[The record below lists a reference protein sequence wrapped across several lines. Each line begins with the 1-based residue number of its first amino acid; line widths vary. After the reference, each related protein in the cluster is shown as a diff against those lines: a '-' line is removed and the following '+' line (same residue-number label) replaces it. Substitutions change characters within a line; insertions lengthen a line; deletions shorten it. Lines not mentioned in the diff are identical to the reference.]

1 MSLFENGP
9 SLVAIQIKPFL
20 YIMFVFGCKINT
32 FCQHFKEN
40 KNISF
45 LLFVE
50 YFKFIE
56 AYHILLTICKA
67 ESIFIT
73 QIVRLRKIIKI
84 SVFIFLHISTNR
96 RTFATEIKQIVI
108 EIFERLSK
116 SKVSKETKLERMSN
130 LKIET
135 RRER

>member
-9 SLVAIQIKPFL
+9 SLVAIQIKPFF
-20 YIMFVFGCKINT
+20 YTMFVFECKINT
-32 FCQHFKEN
+32 FCQIFKEN
-40 KNISF
+40 KNISL
-45 LLFVE
+45 LLFIE

-96 RTFATEIKQIVI
+96 RTFAIEIKQIVI
-108 EIFERLSK
+108 EIFERLTK
-116 SKVSKETKLERMSN
+116 SQISKEIRHER
-130 LKIET
+130 
-135 RRER
+135 

>member
-1 MSLFENGP
+1 MSLFENEH
-9 SLVAIQIKPFL
+9 SLVAIQIKPFF

-40 KNISF
+40 TNISF
-45 LLFVE
+45 LLSIE
-50 YFKFIE
+50 HFKFIK

-67 ESIFIT
+67 ESIFMI

-108 EIFERLSK
+108 EIFERLAK
-116 SKVSKETKLERMSN
+116 SQISKEIRHEK
-130 LKIET
+130 
-135 RRER
+135 

>member
-9 SLVAIQIKPFL
+9 SLVAIQTKPFF
-20 YIMFVFGCKINT
+20 YTMFIFGCKINT

-40 KNISF
+40 KNIS
-45 LLFVE
+45 LSLFVE
-50 YFKFIE
+50 HFKFIE

-67 ESIFIT
+67 ESIFMT

-108 EIFERLSK
+108 EIFERLAK
-116 SKVSKETKLERMSN
+116 SQTSKEIRHER
-130 LKIET
+130 
-135 RRER
+135 

>member
-9 SLVAIQIKPFL
+9 SLVAIQIKPFF
-20 YIMFVFGCKINT
+20 YTMFVFGCKINT

-40 KNISF
+40 KNISL
-45 LLFVE
+45 LLFIE

-108 EIFERLSK
+108 EIFERLTK
-116 SKVSKETKLERMSN
+116 SQISKEIRHER
-130 LKIET
+130 
-135 RRER
+135 

>member
-1 MSLFENGP
+1 M
-9 SLVAIQIKPFL
+9 VAIQIRTSFC
-20 YIMFVFGCKINT
+20 IMFVFGCKINT
-32 FCQHFKEN
+32 FYQYLKEN
-40 KNISF
+40 TNIS
-45 LLFVE
+45 LLCFIE

-67 ESIFIT
+67 ESIFMT
-73 QIVRLRKIIKI
+73 QIVRKRKTIKI
-84 SVFIFLHISTNR
+84 SVFIFLHISANR

-108 EIFERLSK
+108 KIFERLSK
-116 SKVSKETKLERMSN
+116 SQVSKEARLERMSN

>member
-9 SLVAIQIKPFL
+9 SLAAIQIKYFF
-20 YIMFVFGCKINT
+20 YTMFVFECKINT
-32 FCQHFKEN
+32 FCQNFKEN
-40 KNISF
+40 KNISL
-45 LLFVE
+45 LLFIE

-108 EIFERLSK
+108 EIFKRLAK
-116 SKVSKETKLERMSN
+116 SQISKEIRHER
-130 LKIET
+130 
-135 RRER
+135 

>member
-9 SLVAIQIKPFL
+9 SLVAIQFKPFF
-20 YIMFVFGCKINT
+20 YTMFVFEYKINT
-32 FCQHFKEN
+32 FCQNFKEN
-40 KNISF
+40 KNISL
-45 LLFVE
+45 LLFIK

-96 RTFATEIKQIVI
+96 RTFAIEIKQIVI
-108 EIFERLSK
+108 EIFERLTK
-116 SKVSKETKLERMSN
+116 SQISKEIRHER
-130 LKIET
+130 
-135 RRER
+135 

>member
-1 MSLFENGP
+1 MPLFENEH
-9 SLVAIQIKPFL
+9 SLVAIQIKPFF
-20 YIMFVFGCKINT
+20 YIMFVFEYKINT
-32 FCQHFKEN
+32 FCQNFKEN
-40 KNISF
+40 KNISL
-45 LLFVE
+45 LLFIE

-96 RTFATEIKQIVI
+96 RTFAIEIKQIVI
-108 EIFERLSK
+108 EIFERLTK
-116 SKVSKETKLERMSN
+116 SQISKEIRHER
-130 LKIET
+130 
-135 RRER
+135 

>member
-9 SLVAIQIKPFL
+9 SLVAIQIKPFF
-20 YIMFVFGCKINT
+20 YTMFVFCCKINT
-32 FCQHFKEN
+32 FCQYFKEN
-40 KNISF
+40 KNIS
-45 LLFVE
+45 LSLFVE
-50 YFKFIE
+50 HFKFIE

-67 ESIFIT
+67 ESIFMT

-108 EIFERLSK
+108 EMFERLAK
-116 SKVSKETKLERMSN
+116 SQISKEIRHER
-130 LKIET
+130 
-135 RRER
+135 

>member
-9 SLVAIQIKPFL
+9 SLVAIQIKPFF
-20 YIMFVFGCKINT
+20 YTMFVFGCKINT
-32 FCQHFKEN
+32 FCQHFKKN
-40 KNISF
+40 KNISL
-45 LLFVE
+45 LLFIE

-67 ESIFIT
+67 ESVFIT

-108 EIFERLSK
+108 EIFERLTK
-116 SKVSKETKLERMSN
+116 SQISKEIRHER
-130 LKIET
+130 
-135 RRER
+135 

>member
-9 SLVAIQIKPFL
+9 SLAAIQIKQFF
-20 YIMFVFGCKINT
+20 YTMFVFECKINT
-32 FCQHFKEN
+32 FCQNFKEN
-40 KNISF
+40 KNISL
-45 LLFVE
+45 LLFIE

-108 EIFERLSK
+108 EIFKRLAK
-116 SKVSKETKLERMSN
+116 SQISKEIRHER
-130 LKIET
+130 
-135 RRER
+135 

>member
-9 SLVAIQIKPFL
+9 SLVAIQIKPFF
-20 YIMFVFGCKINT
+20 YTMFVFGCKINT

-40 KNISF
+40 KNIS
-45 LLFVE
+45 LSLFVE
-50 YFKFIE
+50 HFKFIE

-67 ESIFIT
+67 ESIFMT
-73 QIVRLRKIIKI
+73 QIVRLRKIIKF

-108 EIFERLSK
+108 ETFERLAK
-116 SKVSKETKLERMSN
+116 SQN
-130 LKIET
+130 LKRDKT
-135 RRER
+135 

>member
-1 MSLFENGP
+1 LSLFENGP
-9 SLVAIQIKPFL
+9 SLVAIQIKPFF
-20 YIMFVFGCKINT
+20 YTMFVFEYKINT
-32 FCQHFKEN
+32 FCQNFKEN
-40 KNISF
+40 KNISL
-45 LLFVE
+45 LLFIE

-96 RTFATEIKQIVI
+96 RTFAIEIKQIVI
-108 EIFERLSK
+108 EIFERLTK
-116 SKVSKETKLERMSN
+116 SQISKEIRHER
-130 LKIET
+130 
-135 RRER
+135 

>member
-9 SLVAIQIKPFL
+9 SLVAIQIKTFF
-20 YIMFVFGCKINT
+20 YTMFVFEYKINT
-32 FCQHFKEN
+32 FCQNFKEN
-40 KNISF
+40 KNIS
-45 LLFVE
+45 LSLFIE

-108 EIFERLSK
+108 EIFERLTK
-116 SKVSKETKLERMSN
+116 SQISKEIRHER
-130 LKIET
+130 
-135 RRER
+135 

>member
-1 MSLFENGP
+1 
-9 SLVAIQIKPFL
+9 
-20 YIMFVFGCKINT
+20 MFVFDCKINT
-32 FCQHFKEN
+32 FCQYFKEN
-40 KNISF
+40 TSVSF
-45 LLFVE
+45 PLSIE
-50 YFKFIE
+50 HFKFIE

-108 EIFERLSK
+108 EIFERLAK
-116 SKVSKETKLERMSN
+116 SQISKETRHER
-130 LKIET
+130 
-135 RRER
+135 

>member
-9 SLVAIQIKPFL
+9 SLVAIQIKPFF
-20 YIMFVFGCKINT
+20 YTMFVFEYKINT
-32 FCQHFKEN
+32 FCQNFKEN
-40 KNISF
+40 KNISL
-45 LLFVE
+45 LLFIE

-67 ESIFIT
+67 ESNFIT

-96 RTFATEIKQIVI
+96 RTFAIEIKQIVI
-108 EIFERLSK
+108 EIFERLTK
-116 SKVSKETKLERMSN
+116 SQISKEIRHER
-130 LKIET
+130 
-135 RRER
+135 

>member
-9 SLVAIQIKPFL
+9 SLVAIQIKHFF
-20 YIMFVFGCKINT
+20 YTMFVFEYKINT
-32 FCQHFKEN
+32 FCQNFKEN
-40 KNISF
+40 KNISL
-45 LLFVE
+45 LLFIE

-96 RTFATEIKQIVI
+96 RTFAIEIKQIVI
-108 EIFERLSK
+108 EIFERLTK
-116 SKVSKETKLERMSN
+116 SQISKEIRHER
-130 LKIET
+130 
-135 RRER
+135 

>member
-1 MSLFENGP
+1 MSLFENEH
-9 SLVAIQIKPFL
+9 SLVAIQIKPFF

-32 FCQHFKEN
+32 FCQNFKEN
-40 KNISF
+40 TSIPF
-45 LLFVE
+45 LPFIE

-96 RTFATEIKQIVI
+96 RTFAIEIKQIVI
-108 EIFERLSK
+108 ETFERLAK
-116 SKVSKETKLERMSN
+116 SQISKEIRHER
-130 LKIET
+130 
-135 RRER
+135 

>member
-9 SLVAIQIKPFL
+9 SLVAIQIKPFF
-20 YIMFVFGCKINT
+20 YTMFVFEYKINT
-32 FCQHFKEN
+32 FCQNFKEN
-40 KNISF
+40 KNISL
-45 LLFVE
+45 LLFIE

-73 QIVRLRKIIKI
+73 QIVRLQKIIKI

-96 RTFATEIKQIVI
+96 RTFAIEIKQIVI
-108 EIFERLSK
+108 EIFERLTK
-116 SKVSKETKLERMSN
+116 SQISKEIRHER
-130 LKIET
+130 
-135 RRER
+135 

>member
-9 SLVAIQIKPFL
+9 SLVAIQIKPFF
-20 YIMFVFGCKINT
+20 YTMFVFEYKINT
-32 FCQHFKEN
+32 FCQNFKEN
-40 KNISF
+40 KNISL
-45 LLFVE
+45 LLFIE

-67 ESIFIT
+67 ESIFTT

-96 RTFATEIKQIVI
+96 RTFAIEIKQIVI
-108 EIFERLSK
+108 EIFERLTK
-116 SKVSKETKLERMSN
+116 SQISKEIRHER
-130 LKIET
+130 
-135 RRER
+135 

>member
-9 SLVAIQIKPFL
+9 SLVAIQIKPFF
-20 YIMFVFGCKINT
+20 YIMFVFGCKINI
-32 FCQHFKEN
+32 FCQHFKGN
-40 KNISF
+40 KNISI

-50 YFKFIE
+50 HFKFIE

-67 ESIFIT
+67 ESIFMT
-73 QIVRLRKIIKI
+73 QIVRKRKTIKI

-108 EIFERLSK
+108 EIFERLAK
-116 SKVSKETKLERMSN
+116 SQISKEIRHER
-130 LKIET
+130 
-135 RRER
+135 

>member
-1 MSLFENGP
+1 MSLFENGLLLVVIQTK
-9 SLVAIQIKPFL
+9 SLF
-20 YIMFVFGCKINT
+20 YIIFVFGCKINT
-32 FCQHFKEN
+32 FCQYFKEN
-40 KNISF
+40 TSISF
-45 LLFVE
+45 SLSVE
-50 YFKFIE
+50 HFKFIR

-108 EIFERLSK
+108 EIFERLAK
-116 SKVSKETKLERMSN
+116 SQISKEIRHER
-130 LKIET
+130 
-135 RRER
+135 

>member
-9 SLVAIQIKPFL
+9 SLVAIQIKPFF
-20 YIMFVFGCKINT
+20 YTMFVFECKINT
-32 FCQHFKEN
+32 FCQNFKEN
-40 KNISF
+40 KNISL
-45 LLFVE
+45 LLFIE

-67 ESIFIT
+67 ESVFIT

-96 RTFATEIKQIVI
+96 RTFTTEIKQIVI
-108 EIFERLSK
+108 EIFERLTK
-116 SKVSKETKLERMSN
+116 SQISKEIRHER
-130 LKIET
+130 
-135 RRER
+135 

>member
-9 SLVAIQIKPFL
+9 SLVAIQFKPLF
-20 YIMFVFGCKINT
+20 YTMFVFEYKINT
-32 FCQHFKEN
+32 FCQNFKEN
-40 KNISF
+40 KNISL
-45 LLFVE
+45 LLFIK

-96 RTFATEIKQIVI
+96 RTFAIEIKQIVI
-108 EIFERLSK
+108 EIFERLTK
-116 SKVSKETKLERMSN
+116 SQISKEIRHER
-130 LKIET
+130 
-135 RRER
+135 

>member
-1 MSLFENGP
+1 MSLFENGH
-9 SLVAIQIKPFL
+9 SLVATQIKPFF

-32 FCQHFKEN
+32 FCQYFKEN
-40 KNISF
+40 KNISL
-45 LLFVE
+45 LLFVKH
-50 YFKFIE
+50 FKFIE
-56 AYHILLTICKA
+56 AYPILLTICKA

-84 SVFIFLHISTNR
+84 SAFIFLHISTNR

>member
-1 MSLFENGP
+1 MSLFENGLL
-9 SLVAIQIKPFL
+9 LVVIQTKPLL
-20 YIMFVFGCKINT
+20 YITFVFGCKINT
-32 FCQHFKEN
+32 FCQHFEEKA
-40 KNISF
+40 NISL
-45 LLFVE
+45 LLFIE

-96 RTFATEIKQIVI
+96 RTFATEIEQIVI
-108 EIFERLSK
+108 EIFERLAK
-116 SKVSKETKLERMSN
+116 SQISKEIRHER
-130 LKIET
+130 
-135 RRER
+135 

>member
-9 SLVAIQIKPFL
+9 SLVAIQIKPFF
-20 YIMFVFGCKINT
+20 YTMFVFEYKINT
-32 FCQHFKEN
+32 FCQNFKEN
-40 KNISF
+40 KIIS
-45 LLFVE
+45 LSLFIE

-108 EIFERLSK
+108 EIFERLTK
-116 SKVSKETKLERMSN
+116 SQISKEIRHER
-130 LKIET
+130 
-135 RRER
+135 

>member
-9 SLVAIQIKPFL
+9 SLVAIQIKPFF
-20 YIMFVFGCKINT
+20 YTMFVFECKINT
-32 FCQHFKEN
+32 FCQNFKAN
-40 KNISF
+40 KNISL
-45 LLFVE
+45 LLFIE

-108 EIFERLSK
+108 EILEILAK
-116 SKVSKETKLERMSN
+116 SQISKEIRHER
-130 LKIET
+130 
-135 RRER
+135 